1 LPKNDE
7 GEFELVLGNRQ
18 LLSVFAIV
26 VILLGAF
33 FSMGYVVGRN
43 SSAAAPEVAR
53 SEKAKPDRD
62 ADSPDNSSETPA
74 GASATPLAPET
85 APSEPAAEAGKP
97 ASQPPAVAS
106 AKPEPLGVPEVK
118 PKPAPSPAPVEPPVR
133 AASPRVHAPAP
144 PIHSATAPI
153 HSGTSPIHAPS
164 AGEPASGEY
173 WQVVATARPDAEI
186 IAEALG
192 KKGFHAVLAPAPKEG
207 IFRVLVGP
215 LADAPTQAQTRT
227 GLEAAGFRNPLMRK
241 Y

>member
-26 VILLGAF
+26 VVLLGVF

-43 SSAAAPEVAR
+43 SSPTAEAVR
-53 SEKAKPDRD
+53 VEKPKPDQ
-62 ADSPDNSSETPA
+62 DSGS
-74 GASATPLAPET
+74 SATPAPDTPPAPEAT
-85 APSEPAAEAGKP
+85 TPPVIDSAPPEATKP
-97 ASQPPAVAS
+97 AQSQPPALTP
-106 AKPEPLGVPEVK
+106 AKTAPARAPETK
-118 PKPAPSPAPVEPPVR
+118 PKPSPVAAAAGPPVH
-133 AASPRVHAPAP
+133 AAA
-144 PIHSATAPI
+144 
-153 HSGTSPIHAPS
+153 
-164 AGEPASGEY
+164 AGDPASGDY

-192 KKGFHAVLAPAPKEG
+192 KKGFHVVLAPAPKDG

-215 LADAPTQAQTRT
+215 LPDAPTQAQTRT
-227 GLEAAGFRNPLMRK
+227 GLESAGFKNPIMRK